1 MFLCIITP
9 YFVPT
14 NIVALEETEVH
25 ILKICLHACQKLSDF
40 TMRRILNETAL
51 RASKNVNICLTSNIY
66 SDLETSGGQSSYYI

>member
-25 ILKICLHACQKLSDF
+25 VLKIYLHGCQKLSNF
-40 TMRRILNETAL
+40 TMRRILNETAQ
-51 RASKNVNICLTSNIY
+51 RSSKNVNIC
-66 SDLETSGGQSSYYI
+66 

>member
-25 ILKICLHACQKLSDF
+25 VLKICLHACQKLSDF
-40 TMRRILNETAL
+40 TMRRILNETA
-51 RASKNVNICLTSNIY
+51 
-66 SDLETSGGQSSYYI
+66 